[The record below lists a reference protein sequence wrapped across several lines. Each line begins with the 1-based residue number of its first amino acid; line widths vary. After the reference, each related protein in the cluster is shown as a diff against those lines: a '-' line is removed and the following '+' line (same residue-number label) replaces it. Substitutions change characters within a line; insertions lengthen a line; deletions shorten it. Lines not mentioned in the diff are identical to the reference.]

1 MHSSTIMC
9 RKEGDLP
16 MKYTDVQ
23 DLIRAHYKSED
34 DFHKFIERPRKIFW
48 ALSRWKWKWLKA
60 RK

>member
-48 ALSRWKWKWLKA
+48 ALSR
-60 RK
+60 